1 MKPANPIRQSAA
13 NYSEQELFELFA
25 ALPRWAPGAGF
36 VERVLLALPRRTWLD
51 SRWTKGWLAAAVLG
65 VALATA
71 LLVPTVF
78 ALARIAGPAAL
89 LSAWASAVGDLFL
102 GIGESFGAFERFV
115 GLGQAFAKALAQPRA
130 LFLILANV
138 AVATLAFRGLLAL
151 APSPRKGTS
160 HAVLAS

>member
-1 MKPANPIRQSAA
+1 
-13 NYSEQELFELFA
+13 
-25 ALPRWAPGAGF
+25 
-36 VERVLLALPRRTWLD
+36 
-51 SRWTKGWLAAAVLG
+51 VLG

-78 ALARIAGPAAL
+78 ALARIAGPATL
-89 LSAWASAVGDLFL
+89 LNAWASAVGDLFL

-138 AVATLAFRGLLAL
+138 AVATAAFRGLLAL